1 MYAEA
6 RGGEGT
12 LYAERSGI
20 TRTNLCTRPHSD
32 SSPWACPLKVL
43 FGVAKLLAV
52 CCLLFAACCAL
63 SSTCFVCPIFY
74 LFCVAY
80 LLSSGLEGRW

>member
-1 MYAEA
+1 MLRHEEEKA
-6 RGGEGT
+6 RCM
-12 LYAERSGI
+12 LSGRES
-20 TRTNLCTRPHSD
+20 THTNLCTRPHSD